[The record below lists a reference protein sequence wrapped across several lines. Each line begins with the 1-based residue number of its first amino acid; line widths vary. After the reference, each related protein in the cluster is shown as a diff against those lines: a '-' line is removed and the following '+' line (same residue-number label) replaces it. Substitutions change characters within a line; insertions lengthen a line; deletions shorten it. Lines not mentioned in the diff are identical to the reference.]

1 MDELLHHCL
10 RELSFDGDLGSNP
23 SRLRDFI
30 VDFYSHN
37 SSSAAQNTDD
47 SFCAFV
53 WSLVVQQPNVL
64 VGTKPTGVNSEV
76 WIAPQTSA
84 KRKASAKGE
93 SLVETRPAQ
102 LETITDAKSRSL
114 EDLIKEYGDDL
125 RIAVDPD
132 SIYAAVTGSHIRFP
146 KMSPMVYSAL
156 QIITRGRDNGVSVV
170 ELGQRSKY
178 DQKTCFYLV
187 RQLTELDLVVKV
199 RRGGVGSHFCIHRYF
214 FDRSPSWKAIR
225 DEESNAAAS
234 LKPEFP
240 PGDTEAAD
248 EDNISPEVRA
258 LNFTPIDA
266 RHLSSLPL
274 IRARVL
280 NLLKVS
286 KNQIHPAN
294 NLIVTI
300 GFKHPTKTDRRFF
313 QSRIREMIQ
322 EGIIEKVVVP
332 NRKKNSASSVTCFRL
347 VEEVQSRAQ
356 GPVAVPDADDD
367 DDNETE
373 QGGVKT
379 NTTIHKQIIDLLEES
394 GTKGMTLNELSAAL
408 CHFDKR
414 TIELLLTRAEKVQ
427 PPLHLSDLG
436 ISGLMETFGRERRHR
451 YYTVSA
457 YHSLVSQEKL
467 DASSARLAEVDFGDS
482 CGFMPMDPKSFYGD
496 TKALIKHQDAGREE
510 LTKKSKA
517 KKAPK
522 KPVLSD
528 GTVKLGRRKKSQD
541 DEDGAPVQARASRRQ
556 TKKRK
561 RNSKEDQEADADTA
575 SAGPS
580 TKRRKT
586 TRIDSGDAEGSVQA
600 IPKKRGRPQ
609 KVRAEDKD
617 AQTPQPARVVTR
629 RSRKRKGDGDIH
641 LEDQDAVAD
650 NISDVEEP
658 PAKRPH
664 HSTSIEP
671 QTSELPIPDPPDQA
685 GIAEPIVEPQDI
697 PGGAAV
703 LLEER
708 ADVIPVPSPSV
719 ESIDMAT
726 ATTLTP
732 HATVVAEET
741 PQAEET
747 LPAVSVT
754 ETTEVPIDP
763 ALLGEPMQD
772 VQETTIE
779 TDQQLNA
786 PKGRV
791 NVSHLRRENEFYRVI
806 ELLGGIVNTQ
816 TKDVFDAHSSLLE
829 TLSLA
834 GEPTS
839 SPAGTRT
846 DKRTATATFNSLESR
861 GRIKQIKTSVPG
873 PAGVSRP
880 TVIVYLLDTP
890 EEKLTA
896 FLAELAKGSIPI
908 PPQPGTARKIDDP
921 VEYGPD
927 PTLIA
932 REGLPLQLLQMEDS
946 SGHDQAERWKKNTA
960 RAEKLFTHDDKV
972 IKEVLLAERTTLGQ
986 MYGNIVAKGLRSRE
1000 LHITAMKAFENTDPS
1015 SEIASHEHRILNLS
1029 FFCYDLPLGLYCS
1042 LLSPL
1047 FHHEQLTQFVA
1058 NAECRQTLV
1067 RDLPQGLQSILQI
1080 GKSRARSRFL
1090 DILEVLRHLGLAIP
1104 LTPSKSVS
1112 PWLRCET
1119 LGDHPK
1125 GYEQASL
1132 EGWTASTPTTAP
1144 TYWQFKTSAPLYHWA
1159 SSELSPPFLQN
1170 VDVRTADEASKYWEL
1185 LREACL
1191 NNSILPA
1198 ITDGQTPLSIPT
1210 VSSRVS
1216 RSLRRSVSWNPNYV
1230 FTWHQTQYLRRFV
1243 NIDTGKTPLDLEDG
1257 GAAEI
1262 ARISDIVSA
1271 PPDAVR
1277 EHYAT
1282 AHEKMVKDLE
1292 KMERRRKRE
1301 SSETWA
1307 KEAADAKATLAK
1319 RAADARLYREH
1330 EWDDLVRKV
1339 HPEPSPYATI
1349 RLRTIQARFLQSVGK
1364 ETEKWESEV
1373 EQAFREAD
1381 LASAQV
1387 LKTSQAPPV
1396 HKARSRPPRV
1406 ASSSVSVQ
1414 STPSTAS
1421 SSAPAASSLP
1431 TPITTNPV
1439 EKSIYALIAEQGPP
1453 IIPPPRTDSKRKR
1466 KRKLEEA
1473 GAEEQPPEPK
1483 VKPLTRRH
1491 RFQWNRDY
1499 EELARDASVIIR
1511 ARCRNGVRLDWGA
1524 FEQVFPA
1531 VPRNSVR
1538 QRLAHI
1544 RESPGNEAYLT
1555 RLEDRWYDLWM
1566 EHRGTATL
1574 PDDDLSSAT
1583 NFNLIRHLEFLRSH
1597 IDKNA
1602 LRVGYA
1608 QPQESSNAE
1617 LIIPNTVDDLLD
1629 GFDVIEAATTT
1640 GPTWDFMWNGV
1651 VEEGREKR
1659 LTSQPFLDTLGNL
1672 GETPVDDALA
1682 IAESALKIALGT
1694 PLEHYDA
1701 EGASTLLRSAA
1712 EEHIVTSA
1720 TKGLVSRGVLSKL
1733 VRDHH
1738 RQKPGRQLKISDAN
1752 LAALG
1757 GSISSDLF
1765 QDAAGLEEDLT
1776 AGESDTW
1783 REWPLTATDG
1793 DSAALIQL
1801 VSDNKVDFKID
1812 TTNAQAARP
1821 MLDWNSKKAD
1831 DDQIETILHVQ
1842 FRNMSLRSSS
1852 SQAMPIVQS
1861 MDNDCSESTGLPTSD
1876 AVHGQAVDGSAAC
1889 CRRVTDNGVVD
1900 CTGCLD
1906 EQWASVSLTFSAE
1919 EMIVAHAVLSIVGQA
1934 GGQGS
1939 SRIALAE
1946 STKTSM
1952 EVLLPVIQ
1960 RLVEP
1965 PLPLLYWVGYSSV
1978 YLVSAAHIKTW
1989 TVTLP
1994 SEILLNVFPRRWIDI
2009 SGTKLAEVWEAALRA
2024 AIGVIVFRPGISQ
2037 AELRWRLRGV
2047 YDRQE
2052 VYDILQ
2058 YLLEDEIIKT
2068 SINSQMVPVLDE
2080 REEKEV
2086 FYFLNQSKKWYRL

>member
-30 VDFYSHN
+30 FDFYSHN

-64 VGTKPTGVNSEV
+64 VGTKPAGVNSEV

-93 SLVETRPAQ
+93 SFVETRPAQ
-102 LETITDAKSRSL
+102 LATIPDARSRSL

-199 RRGGVGSHFCIHRYF
+199 RRGGVGTHFCIHRYF

-225 DEESNAAAS
+225 DEESNAAGP
-234 LKPEFP
+234 LKPEFSS
-240 PGDTEAAD
+240 GDADAAD

-294 NLIVTI
+294 NLIITI

-332 NRKKNSASSVTCFRL
+332 NRRKNSASSVTCFRL

-367 DDNETE
+367 DDNEAE
-373 QGGVKT
+373 QGGVKI
-379 NTTIHKQIIDLLEES
+379 NTTIHKQIIDFLEES
-394 GTKGMTLNELSAAL
+394 GTKGMTLSELSAAL

-427 PPLHLSDLG
+427 PPSHLSDLG

-482 CGFMPMDPKSFYGD
+482 FGFMSVDPKSFYSD
-496 TKALIKHQDAGREE
+496 TKALIKHQDTGREE
-510 LTKKSKA
+510 LTTNSKA
-517 KKAPK
+517 KKKVPK
-522 KPVLSD
+522 NSVLPD
-528 GTVKLGRRKKSQD
+528 GFVKLGHPKKSQD
-541 DEDGAPVQARASRRQ
+541 GDDGTPVQLEVSRRQ

-561 RNSKEDQEADADTA
+561 RNAKEDQADADTA

-586 TRIDSGDAEGSVQA
+586 AQIDSGAAEGSAQA
-600 IPKKRGRPQ
+600 IPKKRGRPP
-609 KVRAEDKD
+609 KVRAENKD
-617 AQTPQPARVVTR
+617 VQTPQPARVVTR
-629 RSRKRKGDGDIH
+629 RSRKRKGDDDIH
-641 LEDQDAVAD
+641 LEDQVVD

-664 HSTSIEP
+664 RSTSIEP
-671 QTSELPIPDPPDQA
+671 RTSELPIPDPSDQA
-685 GIAEPIVEPQDI
+685 GLAEPIVEPQDI
-697 PGGAAV
+697 
-703 LLEER
+703 L
-708 ADVIPVPSPSV
+708 
-719 ESIDMAT
+719 DMTT
-726 ATTLTP
+726 ATTPTP
-732 HATVVAEET
+732 HAMVIDEET
-741 PQAEET
+741 PQAEVT
-747 LPAVSVT
+747 LPEVSVT
-754 ETTEVPIDP
+754 KTTEVPIDLS
-763 ALLGEPMQD
+763 LLGESMQD
-772 VQETTIE
+772 VQEITTE
-779 TDQQLNA
+779 ADQQLNV

-791 NVSHLRRENEFYRVI
+791 NVSHLRRENEFYRVV

-816 TKDVFDAHSSLLE
+816 TKDVFDVHSSLLE

-880 TVIVYLLDTP
+880 TVIVYLPDTP
-890 EEKLTA
+890 EENLTA
-896 FLAELAKGSIPI
+896 FLAELAKGVILI
-908 PPQPGTARKIDDP
+908 PPQSVAARKIDDP

-932 REGLPLQLLQMEDS
+932 REGLPLQLLQMENS

-960 RAEKLFTHDDKV
+960 RAEKLFTHDDRV
-972 IKEVLLAERTTLGQ
+972 IREVLLAERTTLGQ

-1000 LHITAMKAFENTDPS
+1000 LHITAMKAFENSDS
-1015 SEIASHEHRILNLS
+1015 SSQIASHEHRILNLS

-1047 FHHEQLTQFVA
+1047 FHHEQLTQFVV

-1104 LTPSKSVS
+1104 LTPSKSAS
-1112 PWLRCET
+1112 PWLQCES
-1119 LGDHPK
+1119 LGGHPK

-1170 VDVRTADEASKYWEL
+1170 VDVRTADEAFKYWEL

-1191 NNSILPA
+1191 NDSIVPA
-1198 ITDGQTPLSIPT
+1198 ITDGQAPLSIPM
-1210 VSSRVS
+1210 VSSKVS

-1243 NIDTGKTPLDLEDG
+1243 SIDTGKTPLDLEDG

-1271 PPDAVR
+1271 PPDVVR

-1301 SSETWA
+1301 SSGTWA

-1349 RLRTIQARFLQSVGK
+1349 RLRTIQARFLQSVGR
-1364 ETEKWESEV
+1364 ETTQWETEV
-1373 EQAFREAD
+1373 EQAFQEAD
-1381 LASAQV
+1381 FASAQV
-1387 LKTSQAPPV
+1387 LKTTQAPAV

-1406 ASSSVSVQ
+1406 APSSVSVQ
-1414 STPSTAS
+1414 PTPSTAS
-1421 SSAPAASSLP
+1421 SSAPAPSLLP
-1431 TPITTNPV
+1431 TPITTNPI
-1439 EKSIYALIAEQGPP
+1439 EKSIYTLIAEQGPP

-1473 GAEEQPPEPK
+1473 GAEEKPPEPK

-1566 EHRGTATL
+1566 EHRGTAAL

-1602 LRVGYA
+1602 FDRRVGYA
-1608 QPQESSNAE
+1608 QPQENSIAE
-1617 LIIPNTVDDLLD
+1617 LIIPNTVDDLLA
-1629 GFDVIEAATTT
+1629 GFDVIEAATT

-1659 LTSQPFLDTLGNL
+1659 LTSQPFLDTLGDL

-1682 IAESALKIALGT
+1682 IAESALKANCT
-1694 PLEHYDA
+1694 C
-1701 EGASTLLRSAA
+1701 SA

-1765 QDAAGLEEDLT
+1765 QDAAGLEEDLAT
-1776 AGESDTW
+1776 GENDTW

-1842 FRNMSLRSSS
+1842 FRNISLRSSS
-1852 SQAMPIVQS
+1852 SQATPIVHS
-1861 MDNDCSESTGLPTSD
+1861 MENDCSDSTGLPTPGV
-1876 AVHGQAVDGSAAC
+1876 VHGQAVDGSVA
-1889 CRRVTDNGVVD
+1889 
-1900 CTGCLD
+1900 CLD

-1919 EMIVAHAVLSIVGQA
+1919 EMTVAHAVLSIVGQA

-1939 SRIALAE
+1939 SKIALAE
-1946 STKTSM
+1946 STNTST

-1960 RLVEP
+1960 RLVES

-2009 SGTKLAEVWEAALRA
+2009 SGTKLVEVWEAALRA
-2024 AIGVIVFRPGISQ
+2024 AIGVIVFRPGICQ

-2052 VYDILQ
+2052 VYDVLQ

-2068 SINSQMVPVLDE
+2068 SISSQMVPVLDE

>member
-23 SRLRDFI
+23 SRLKDFI

-93 SLVETRPAQ
+93 SFVETRPAQ
-102 LETITDAKSRSL
+102 LEIIADAKSHSL
-114 EDLIKEYGDDL
+114 EDLINEYGDDL

-146 KMSPMVYSAL
+146 KMSPMVYTAL

-199 RRGGVGSHFCIHRYF
+199 RRGGVGTHFCIHRYF

-225 DEESNAAAS
+225 DEESNAAAP
-234 LKPEFP
+234 LKSEFP
-240 PGDTEAAD
+240 PGDADAAD

-294 NLIVTI
+294 NLIITI

-356 GPVAVPDADDD
+356 GPVAVLDDDD

-373 QGGVKT
+373 QAGVKT

-408 CHFDKR
+408 HHFDKR

-427 PPLHLSDLG
+427 PPSHLSDLG

-457 YHSLVSQEKL
+457 YHSLVSQENL
-467 DASSARLAEVDFGDS
+467 DTSSARLAEVDFGDS
-482 CGFMPMDPKSFYGD
+482 CGFMPVDSKSFYRD
-496 TKALIKHQDAGREE
+496 TKALTKHQDAGREE

-517 KKAPK
+517 KKMAPRN
-522 KPVLSD
+522 PVLPD
-528 GTVKLGRRKKSQD
+528 GSVKLGRPKKSQD
-541 DEDGAPVQARASRRQ
+541 SEDGTPVQAETSRRQ
-556 TKKRK
+556 AKKRK
-561 RNSKEDQEADADTA
+561 RKTDEDQEADAEPD

-586 TRIDSGDAEGSVQA
+586 ARNGSGDADNSVQA
-600 IPKKRGRPQ
+600 VPKKLERPQ
-609 KVRAEDKD
+609 KVRAKDEDVQ
-617 AQTPQPARVVTR
+617 APHPARLVTR
-629 RSRKRKGDGDIH
+629 RCRKRKGNGDIQ
-641 LEDQDAVAD
+641 LEDQDTVVN
-650 NISDVEEP
+650 NISDIEEP
-658 PAKRPH
+658 PTKRPYR
-664 HSTSIEP
+664 SASVKP
-671 QTSELPIPDPPDQA
+671 QMFGLPIPGPSDHA
-685 GIAEPIVEPQDI
+685 GIAEPTVESQDALTETVAPLKARVDVHIPPPPVEPTDI
-697 PGGAAV
+697 A
-703 LLEER
+703 
-708 ADVIPVPSPSV
+708 
-719 ESIDMAT
+719 MAT
-726 ATTLTP
+726 TPTP
-732 HATVVAEET
+732 HAVVVSEET
-741 PQAEET
+741 QPV
-747 LPAVSVT
+747 LPITKTSDI
-754 ETTEVPIDP
+754 PIDP
-763 ALLGEPMQD
+763 ALLMGDSTRNAGE
-772 VQETTIE
+772 TAIE
-779 TDQQLNA
+779 ADQQLNT

-816 TKDVFDAHSSLLE
+816 TKDVYDAHSSLLE

-880 TVIVYLLDTP
+880 TVIVYLLHTP
-890 EEKLTA
+890 EEKLAA
-896 FLAELAKGSIPI
+896 FLAELAKGSNPI
-908 PPQPGTARKIDDP
+908 PPQPVIARKINDP

-927 PTLIA
+927 PALIA
-932 REGLPLQLLQMEDS
+932 REGLPLQLLQMENS

-960 RAEKLFTHDDKV
+960 RANKLFSHDDTV

-1000 LHITAMKAFENTDPS
+1000 LHVAAMKAFENTNPS
-1015 SEIASHEHRILNLS
+1015 SQIASHEHRVLNLS

-1047 FHHEQLTQFVA
+1047 FHHEQLTQFLA
-1058 NAECRQTLV
+1058 NSECRQTLV

-1090 DILEVLRHLGLAIP
+1090 DILELLRHLGLVVP
-1104 LTPSKSVS
+1104 LTPSKSAS
-1112 PWLRCET
+1112 PWLQCNS

-1159 SSELSPPFLQN
+1159 SSELFPPFLQN
-1170 VDVRTADEASKYWEL
+1170 VSVHTVDETSKYWEL

-1191 NNSILPA
+1191 NSSILPA
-1198 ITDGQTPLSIPT
+1198 ITDGQTLPPIPT
-1210 VSSRVS
+1210 VSSKVS

-1243 NIDTGKTPLDLEDG
+1243 NIDTGKTPLDLENG
-1257 GAAEI
+1257 GTAEI
-1262 ARISDIVSA
+1262 ARISDTVSA

-1301 SSETWA
+1301 SSETRA
-1307 KEAADAKATLAK
+1307 KEAADAKAALAK
-1319 RAADARLYREH
+1319 RAADARLHREH
-1330 EWDDLVRKV
+1330 EWDDLVMKV
-1339 HPEPSPYATI
+1339 HPEPSPYAAI
-1349 RLRTIQARFLQSVGK
+1349 RLRKIQAQFLQSVGK
-1364 ETEKWESEV
+1364 ETDKWASEV

-1396 HKARSRPPRV
+1396 HKTRSRPPR
-1406 ASSSVSVQ
+1406 
-1414 STPSTAS
+1414 
-1421 SSAPAASSLP
+1421 AASSTTSIQP
-1431 TPITTNPV
+1431 IPSTSSSTAPVVSSVPIPITTNPV
-1439 EKSIYALIAEQGPP
+1439 EKSIYTLIAEQGPP
-1453 IIPPPRTDSKRKR
+1453 IILPPRTDSKRKR
-1466 KRKLEEA
+1466 KRQLEEA

-1483 VKPLTRRH
+1483 VKPITRRH

-1566 EHRGTATL
+1566 KHRGTAIL
-1574 PDDDLSSAT
+1574 PDDDLNSAT

-1608 QPQESSNAE
+1608 QTQENSNAE
-1617 LIIPNTVDDLLD
+1617 LIIPGTMDDLFD
-1629 GFDVIEAATTT
+1629 GFDVIETATTS
-1640 GPTWDFMWNGV
+1640 PTWDFMWNGV

-1659 LTSQPFLDTLGNL
+1659 LMSQPFLDTLGDL
-1672 GETPVDDALA
+1672 GETPVDDALV
-1682 IAESALKIALGT
+1682 IAESALKMALGT

-1765 QDAAGLEEDLT
+1765 QDAAGLEEDLA

-1831 DDQIETILHVQ
+1831 DDQIEPSLHVQ
-1842 FRNMSLRSSS
+1842 FHNISLRSSS
-1852 SQAMPIVQS
+1852 SQVTPIVQP
-1861 MDNDCSESTGLPTSD
+1861 MDIDPLGSKGLDTSD

-1889 CRRVTDNGVVD
+1889 CRRATDNGVVD

-1906 EQWASVSLTFSAE
+1906 EQWASISPTFSAG
-1919 EMIVAHAVLSIVGQA
+1919 EMAIAHSVLSIVGQA
-1934 GGQGS
+1934 GGQAAS
-1939 SRIALAE
+1939 KIALAE

-1952 EVLLPVIQ
+1952 GALLPVIQ
-1960 RLVEP
+1960 RLAEC

-1989 TVTLP
+1989 TVTLL
-1994 SEILLNVFPRRWIDI
+1994 SEILLNIFPRRWIDV
-2009 SGTKLAEVWEAALRA
+2009 SGVKLVEVWEAALRA

-2068 SINSQMVPVLDE
+2068 SISSQMVPVLDE
-2080 REEKEV
+2080 GEEKEV

>member
-23 SRLRDFI
+23 SRLKDFI

-64 VGTKPTGVNSEV
+64 VGTKPAGVNSEV

-84 KRKASAKGE
+84 KRKANAKGE
-93 SLVETRPAQ
+93 AFVETRPAQ
-102 LETITDAKSRSL
+102 LETIADAKSRTL
-114 EDLIKEYGDDL
+114 EGLIKEYGDDL

-132 SIYAAVTGSHIRFP
+132 SIYAAITGSHIRVSVKPLIEFSIFSTLNAKFP

-199 RRGGVGSHFCIHRYF
+199 RRGGVGTHFCIHRYF

-225 DEESNAAAS
+225 DEENNAAAL

-240 PGDTEAAD
+240 LGDAEAAD
-248 EDNISPEVRA
+248 EDNIPPEIRA

-294 NLIVTI
+294 NLIITI

-347 VEEVQSRAQ
+347 VEEEVQSRAR

-367 DDNETE
+367 EDNETE
-373 QGGVKT
+373 QGGVKI

-414 TIELLLTRAEKVQ
+414 TIELLLTRAEKVR
-427 PPLHLSDLG
+427 PPPHLSDLG

-457 YHSLVSQEKL
+457 YHSLVSQENL
-467 DASSARLAEVDFGDS
+467 DTSSARLAEVDFGES
-482 CGFMPMDPKSFYGD
+482 GGFMPVDPKSFYDD
-496 TKALIKHQDAGREE
+496 TKSLIKHQDAGREE
-510 LTKKSKA
+510 PTKKSKSK
-517 KKAPK
+517 KKASKDPIL
-522 KPVLSD
+522 PD
-528 GTVKLGRRKKSQD
+528 GSVKLGRPKKSQD
-541 DEDGAPVQARASRRQ
+541 GEDGTPINAETSRRQ
-556 TKKRK
+556 TRKRK
-561 RNSKEDQEADADTA
+561 HNADESQDAKIDLV

-580 TKRRKT
+580 TKKRKI
-586 TRIDSGDAEGSVQA
+586 TRTDSGDAENSAQA
-600 IPKKRGRPQ
+600 IPKKRGRPR
-609 KVRAEDKD
+609 KVRIEDED
-617 AQTPQPARVVTR
+617 AQVPQPARVVTR
-629 RSRKRKGDGDIH
+629 RTGKRKGNGAID

-650 NISDVEEP
+650 NIPDSIPDVEEP
-658 PAKRPH
+658 PAKRLH
-664 HSTSIEP
+664 RSASVVS
-671 QTSELPIPDPPDQA
+671 QTFELPISNPSDQA
-685 GIAEPIVEPQDI
+685 DIAEPNAELRDTLI
-697 PGGAAV
+697 GAAV
-703 LLEER
+703 PLEAG
-708 ADVIPVPSPSV
+708 ADDIHVPSPLV
-719 ESIDMAT
+719 EPTDVAT
-726 ATTLTP
+726 ATIPTP
-732 HATVVAEET
+732 DAMVVAEEI
-741 PQAEET
+741 PQAAIQ
-747 LPAVSVT
+747 PPPSIT
-754 ETTEVPIDP
+754 ETSEIEIPIDP
-763 ALLGEPMQD
+763 ALLGDSMQD
-772 VQETTIE
+772 ATEA
-779 TDQQLNA
+779 DQQPNT
-786 PKGRV
+786 PRGRV
-791 NVSHLRRENEFYRVI
+791 NVSHLRRENEFYRII

-816 TKDVFDAHSSLLE
+816 TKDIYDAHSSLLE

-839 SPAGTRT
+839 SPAGIRT

-861 GRIKQIKTSVPG
+861 GRIKQIKTSIPG
-873 PAGVSRP
+873 PTGVSRP
-880 TVIVYLLDTP
+880 TVIAYLLDTS
-890 EEKLTA
+890 EEKLAT
-896 FLAELAKGSIPI
+896 FLTEVAKGSIPI
-908 PPQPGTARKIDDP
+908 PPQPVIARKIDEP

-932 REGLPLQLLQMEDS
+932 REGLPLQLLQMENS
-946 SGHDQAERWKKNTA
+946 SGYDQAERWKKNTA
-960 RAEKLFTHDDKV
+960 RAEKLFSHDDNV
-972 IKEVLLAERTTLGQ
+972 IKEVLLTERTTLGQ
-986 MYGNIVAKGLRSRE
+986 MYGNIVAKGLRSRV
-1000 LHITAMKAFENTDPS
+1000 LHITAMKTFENADPS
-1015 SEIASHEHRILNLS
+1015 PQITSHEHRVLNLS

-1047 FHHEQLTQFVA
+1047 FHHDQLTQFLV
-1058 NAECRQTLV
+1058 NPECRQTLV
-1067 RDLPQGLQSILQI
+1067 RDLPQGLRSILQI

-1090 DILEVLRHLGLAIP
+1090 DILELLRHLGLVVP
-1104 LTPSKSVS
+1104 LTPSKSAS
-1112 PWLRCET
+1112 PWLRCDS

-1125 GYEQASL
+1125 GYEPASL

-1144 TYWQFKTSAPLYHWA
+1144 AYWQFKTSAPLYHWA

-1170 VDVRTADEASKYWEL
+1170 VGVSTADEVSKYWEL
-1185 LREACL
+1185 LRDACT
-1191 NNSILPA
+1191 NSSILPA
-1198 ITDGQTPLSIPT
+1198 ITDGQAPLSIPT
-1210 VSSRVS
+1210 DSSKIS

-1262 ARISDIVSA
+1262 ARISGIISA

-1277 EHYAT
+1277 EHYVT
-1282 AHEKMVKDLE
+1282 AHEKMVKDLA

-1301 SSETWA
+1301 SSETFA
-1307 KEAADAKATLAK
+1307 KEAADAKAALAK
-1319 RAADARLYREH
+1319 RAADARLHREH
-1330 EWDDLVRKV
+1330 EWEDLVMKV
-1339 HPEPSPYATI
+1339 HPEPSPYAI
-1349 RLRTIQARFLQSVGK
+1349 VRLRKIQTRFLQSVGK
-1364 ETEKWESEV
+1364 ETEWESEI
-1373 EQAFREAD
+1373 EKAFREAD
-1381 LASAQV
+1381 FASAQV
-1387 LKTSQAPPV
+1387 LKTSQAPPA
-1396 HKARSRPPRV
+1396 HKARSRLPRV
-1406 ASSSVSVQ
+1406 APSTVLVQ
-1414 STPSTAS
+1414 PTPSTAS
-1421 SSAPAASSLP
+1421 PSAP

-1439 EKSIYALIAEQGPP
+1439 EKSICALIAEQGPP

-1473 GAEEQPPEPK
+1473 GVEDQSPEPK
-1483 VKPLTRRH
+1483 IKPITRRH

-1566 EHRGTATL
+1566 KRRGTTIL
-1574 PDDDLSSAT
+1574 PDDDLNSAT
-1583 NFNLIRHLEFLRSH
+1583 NFNLIHHLEFLRSH

-1608 QPQESSNAE
+1608 QPQGNSNVE
-1617 LIIPNTVDDLLD
+1617 LIIPDTVDDLLYS
-1629 GFDVIEAATTT
+1629 FEVIEAATT
-1640 GPTWDFMWNGV
+1640 GPVWDFMWNGV
-1651 VEEGREKR
+1651 VEEGWEKR
-1659 LTSQPFLDTLGNL
+1659 LTSLPFLDSLSDL
-1672 GETPVDDALA
+1672 SETPVEDVLA
-1682 IAESALKIALGT
+1682 IAESALKMALGT
-1694 PLEHYDA
+1694 PLENYNA

-1720 TKGLVSRGVLSKL
+1720 TKGLVSRGILSKL

-1793 DSAALIQL
+1793 DSAALIQH
-1801 VSDNKVDFKID
+1801 VSDNKVDFKVD

-1821 MLDWNSKKAD
+1821 MLDWNSKKAGKIRFL
-1831 DDQIETILHVQ
+1831 Q
-1842 FRNMSLRSSS
+1842 
-1852 SQAMPIVQS
+1852 
-1861 MDNDCSESTGLPTSD
+1861 DNRT
-1876 AVHGQAVDGSAAC
+1876 A
-1889 CRRVTDNGVVD
+1889 RR
-1900 CTGCLD
+1900 
-1906 EQWASVSLTFSAE
+1906 
-1919 EMIVAHAVLSIVGQA
+1919 
-1934 GGQGS
+1934 
-1939 SRIALAE
+1939 
-1946 STKTSM
+1946 
-1952 EVLLPVIQ
+1952 
-1960 RLVEP
+1960 
-1965 PLPLLYWVGYSSV
+1965 
-1978 YLVSAAHIKTW
+1978 
-1989 TVTLP
+1989 
-1994 SEILLNVFPRRWIDI
+1994 
-2009 SGTKLAEVWEAALRA
+2009 
-2024 AIGVIVFRPGISQ
+2024 
-2037 AELRWRLRGV
+2037 
-2047 YDRQE
+2047 
-2052 VYDILQ
+2052 
-2058 YLLEDEIIKT
+2058 
-2068 SINSQMVPVLDE
+2068 
-2080 REEKEV
+2080 
-2086 FYFLNQSKKWYRL
+2086 

>member
-47 SFCAFV
+47 SFCTFV

-64 VGTKPTGVNSEV
+64 AGTKPVGVNSEV

-102 LETITDAKSRSL
+102 LETIPDAKSHSL
-114 EDLIKEYGDDL
+114 EDLIKQYGEDL

-132 SIYAAVTGSHIRFP
+132 SIYAAITGSHIRFP

-199 RRGGVGSHFCIHRYF
+199 RRGGVGTHFCIHRYF

-225 DEESNAAAS
+225 DEESNAAAP

-240 PGDTEAAD
+240 SGDADAAD
-248 EDNISPEVRA
+248 EDNVSPEVRA

-294 NLIVTI
+294 NLIITI

-313 QSRIREMIQ
+313 QGRIREMIQ
-322 EGIIEKVVVP
+322 EGIIEK
-332 NRKKNSASSVTCFRL
+332 NSASRI
-347 VEEVQSRAQ
+347 QSRVQ
-356 GPVAVPDADDD
+356 GPVAVPDGDDD
-367 DDNETE
+367 GDNETE
-373 QGGVKT
+373 QAGVKT

-394 GTKGMTLNELSAAL
+394 GTKGMTLN
-408 CHFDKR
+408 R

-427 PPLHLSDLG
+427 PPSHLSDLG

-482 CGFMPMDPKSFYGD
+482 YGFMPMDPKSFYGD
-496 TKALIKHQDAGREE
+496 IKALIKHQDAGREE

-517 KKAPK
+517 KKKAPK
-522 KPVLSD
+522 NPVSSD
-528 GTVKLGRRKKSQD
+528 GSVKLGRRKKSQD
-541 DEDGAPVQARASRRQ
+541 DQDGISVQAEASRRQ

-561 RNSKEDQEADADTA
+561 RDAKEDQEGDADTA
-575 SAGPS
+575 SAEPS
-580 TKRRKT
+580 TKRRKP
-586 TRIDSGDAEGSVQA
+586 TRIDSGAAEGSVQA
-600 IPKKRGRPQ
+600 IPKKRGRPP
-609 KVRAEDKD
+609 KVRAEDKV

-629 RSRKRKGDGDIH
+629 KTRKRKGESDIH

-650 NISDVEEP
+650 NISDDDEP

-671 QTSELPIPDPPDQA
+671 QTSELFIQDPSDQA
-685 GIAEPIVEPQDI
+685 SVAEPIVEPRDTL
-697 PGGAAV
+697 GGAAV
-703 LLEER
+703 PLEER
-708 ADVIPVPSPSV
+708 VDDIPVPSP
-719 ESIDMAT
+719 
-726 ATTLTP
+726 P
-732 HATVVAEET
+732 
-741 PQAEET
+741 
-747 LPAVSVT
+747 
-754 ETTEVPIDP
+754 TTE
-763 ALLGEPMQD
+763 A
-772 VQETTIE
+772 
-779 TDQQLNA
+779 DQQLNA

-806 ELLGGIVNTQ
+806 ELLGGIVNIQ

-839 SPAGTRT
+839 SPAGIRT

-880 TVIVYLLDTP
+880 TVIVYLPETP
-890 EEKLTA
+890 EEKLA
-896 FLAELAKGSIPI
+896 VFLAELAKGAIPI
-908 PPQPGTARKIDDP
+908 PPQSVIARKIDDP

-927 PTLIA
+927 PSLIA
-932 REGLPLQLLQMEDS
+932 REGLPLQLLQMENP
-946 SGHDQAERWKKNTA
+946 SGHDQTERWKKNTV

-1000 LHITAMKAFENTDPS
+1000 LHIAAMEAFENTDPS
-1015 SEIASHEHRILNLS
+1015 SQIVSHEHRILNLS

-1067 RDLPQGLQSILQI
+1067 RDLPQGLQAILQI

-1090 DILEVLRHLGLAIP
+1090 DIFEVLRHLGLAIP
-1104 LTPSKSVS
+1104 LTPSKSAS
-1112 PWLRCET
+1112 PWLQCET
-1119 LGDHPK
+1119 LGGHRQ

-1144 TYWQFKTSAPLYHWA
+1144 TYWQFKISAPLYHWA
-1159 SSELSPPFLQN
+1159 SSESSPPFLQN

-1191 NNSILPA
+1191 NDSILPA
-1198 ITDGQTPLSIPT
+1198 ITDGQAPLSIPT
-1210 VSSRVS
+1210 VSSKVS
-1216 RSLRRSVSWNPNYV
+1216 RSLRRTVSWNPNYV

-1262 ARISDIVSA
+1262 SRISDIVSA

-1292 KMERRRKRE
+1292 KMERRRKQ
-1301 SSETWA
+1301 
-1307 KEAADAKATLAK
+1307 AADAKATLAK
-1319 RAADARLYREH
+1319 RAADARSYREH

-1349 RLRTIQARFLQSVGK
+1349 RLRKIQVRFLQSVGREAAQW
-1364 ETEKWESEV
+1364 ETEV

-1387 LKTSQAPPV
+1387 LKTTQAPPV
-1396 HKARSRPPRV
+1396 HKTRSRPPRV
-1406 ASSSVSVQ
+1406 
-1414 STPSTAS
+1414 TPS
-1421 SSAPAASSLP
+1421 SL
-1431 TPITTNPV
+1431 
-1439 EKSIYALIAEQGPP
+1439 SQGPP

-1473 GAEEQPPEPK
+1473 GAEEKPPEPK

-1531 VPRNSVR
+1531 VPRNS
-1538 QRLAHI
+1538 
-1544 RESPGNEAYLT
+1544 PGNEAYLT

-1566 EHRGTATL
+1566 EHRGTAAL

-1608 QPQESSNAE
+1608 QPQENSNAE
-1617 LIIPNTVDDLLD
+1617 LIIPNTVDVLLAS
-1629 GFDVIEAATTT
+1629 FDVIEAATT

-1659 LTSQPFLDTLGNL
+1659 LTSQPFLDTLGDL
-1672 GETPVDDALA
+1672 CETLVDDALA

-1757 GSISSDLF
+1757 GCISSDLF
-1765 QDAAGLEEDLT
+1765 QDAAGLEEDLA

-1812 TTNAQAARP
+1812 TANAQAARP

-1842 FRNMSLRSSS
+1842 FRNTSLRSSS
-1852 SQAMPIVQS
+1852 TQAMPTVQS
-1861 MDNDCSESTGLPTSD
+1861 MNNDCSESTGLPTSE
-1876 AVHGQAVDGSAAC
+1876 VLHGQAVDGSVAC
-1889 CRRVTDNGVVD
+1889 CRRLADNGVVD
-1900 CTGCLD
+1900 CTVCLD
-1906 EQWASVSLTFSAE
+1906 EQWASVSQTFSAE
-1919 EMIVAHAVLSIVGQA
+1919 EMAVAHAILSIVGQA
-1934 GGQGS
+1934 GGKGS
-1939 SRIALAE
+1939 SKIVLAE
-1946 STKTSM
+1946 NTKTST
-1952 EVLLPVIQ
+1952 EALLSVIQ

-1994 SEILLNVFPRRWIDI
+1994 SETLLNVFPRRWIDI
-2009 SGTKLAEVWEAALRA
+2009 SGTKLVEVWEAALRA
-2024 AIGVIVFRPGISQ
+2024 AIGTIVFRPGISQ

-2052 VYDILQ
+2052 VYDVLQ

-2068 SINSQMVPVLDE
+2068 SVSSQMVPVLDE

>member
-23 SRLRDFI
+23 SRLKDFI

-47 SFCAFV
+47 AFCAFV

-64 VGTKPTGVNSEV
+64 VGTKPPGVNSEV

-93 SLVETRPAQ
+93 SFVETRPAQ
-102 LETITDAKSRSL
+102 LEIISDAKSRSL
-114 EDLIKEYGDDL
+114 EDLINEYGDDL

-199 RRGGVGSHFCIHRYF
+199 RRGGVGTHFCIHRYF

-225 DEESNAAAS
+225 DEESNAAAP

-240 PGDTEAAD
+240 PGDVEAAD

-294 NLIVTI
+294 NLIITI

-356 GPVAVPDADDD
+356 GPIAVPDADDD
-367 DDNETE
+367 EDNETE
-373 QGGVKT
+373 QAGVKT

-427 PPLHLSDLG
+427 PPSHLSDLG

-457 YHSLVSQEKL
+457 YHSLVSQENL
-467 DASSARLAEVDFGDS
+467 DTSSARLAEVDFGDS
-482 CGFMPMDPKSFYGD
+482 CGFMPVDPKSFYGD
-496 TKALIKHQDAGREE
+496 TKTLIKHQDAGREE
-510 LTKKSKA
+510 LTKNLKA

-522 KPVLSD
+522 NPVLPDRS
-528 GTVKLGRRKKSQD
+528 VKLGRTKKSQAG
-541 DEDGAPVQARASRRQ
+541 EDGTPVQEETPQRQ

-561 RNSKEDQEADADTA
+561 RKADEGQEADADA
-575 SAGPS
+575 DSAGPS

-586 TRIDSGDAEGSVQA
+586 ARTDGGDAVQA
-600 IPKKRGRPQ
+600 VPKKRGRPR
-609 KVRAEDKD
+609 KGRAQDSD
-617 AQTPQPARVVTR
+617 VQAPQPARLVTR
-629 RSRKRKGDGDIH
+629 RSGKRKGNSDIR
-641 LEDQDAVAD
+641 LEDQDTVAD

-658 PAKRPH
+658 PAKRLH
-664 HSTSIEP
+664 RSVSVER
-671 QTSELPIPDPPDQA
+671 QTSKLPISDLSDRA
-685 GIAEPIVEPQDI
+685 GITEPTVELRETPAETIAP
-697 PGGAAV
+697 
-703 LLEER
+703 LEAR
-708 ADVIPVPSPSV
+708 ADDIRNPPPVTPMG
-719 ESIDMAT
+719 MAT
-726 ATTLTP
+726 ATTPIP
-732 HATVVAEET
+732 HAAVVAET
-741 PQAEET
+741 LQAEET
-747 LPAVSVT
+747 QPVLPVA
-754 ETTEVPIDP
+754 ETAEIPTDP
-763 ALLGEPMQD
+763 ALLGDSMQN
-772 VQETTIE
+772 VEETTTE
-779 TDQQLNA
+779 ADQQLNA

-816 TKDVFDAHSSLLE
+816 TKDLYDAHSSLLE

-846 DKRTATATFNSLESR
+846 DKRTANATFNSLESR
-861 GRIKQIKTSVPG
+861 GRIKQLRTSVPG

-890 EEKLTA
+890 KEKLA
-896 FLAELAKGSIPI
+896 VFLAELAKGSIPI
-908 PPQPGTARKIDDP
+908 PPQPIIARKIDDP

-927 PTLIA
+927 PALIA
-932 REGLPLQLLQMEDS
+932 REGLPLQLLQMENS

-960 RAEKLFTHDDKV
+960 RAEKLFSHDDTV

-986 MYGNIVAKGLRSRE
+986 KYGNIVAKSLRSRE

-1015 SEIASHEHRILNLS
+1015 SQIVSHEHRVLNLS
-1029 FFCYDLPLGLYCS
+1029 FFCYDLPLELYCS

-1047 FHHEQLTQFVA
+1047 FHHEQLTQFLA
-1058 NAECRQTLV
+1058 NPECRQTLV

-1090 DILEVLRHLGLAIP
+1090 DILELLRHLGLVIP
-1104 LTPSKSVS
+1104 LTPSKSAS
-1112 PWLRCET
+1112 PWLQCHS

-1170 VDVRTADEASKYWEL
+1170 VSVRTLDEVSKYWEL

-1191 NNSILPA
+1191 NSSVLPA
-1198 ITDGQTPLSIPT
+1198 ITDGQAPLPIPT
-1210 VSSRVS
+1210 VSSKVS

-1262 ARISDIVSA
+1262 ARISDIISA
-1271 PPDAVR
+1271 PPEAVR

-1301 SSETWA
+1301 SSETRA
-1307 KEAADAKATLAK
+1307 KEAADAKAALAK
-1319 RAADARLYREH
+1319 RAADARLHREH
-1330 EWDDLVRKV
+1330 EWDDLVMKV
-1339 HPEPSPYATI
+1339 HPEPSPYAGI
-1349 RLRTIQARFLQSVGK
+1349 RLRKIQARFLQSVGK
-1364 ETEKWESEV
+1364 ETDKWESEV

-1381 LASAQV
+1381 LASAQI
-1387 LKTSQAPPV
+1387 LKTSQAPPI
-1396 HKARSRPPRV
+1396 HKVRPRPPRITSSTVSVQPTPSTSTSSAPV
-1406 ASSSVSVQ
+1406 ASS
-1414 STPSTAS
+1414 A
-1421 SSAPAASSLP
+1421 P

-1466 KRKLEEA
+1466 RRKLEEA
-1473 GAEEQPPEPK
+1473 GEEQPPEPK
-1483 VKPLTRRH
+1483 VKPITRRH
-1491 RFQWNRDY
+1491 RFQWNKDY

-1566 EHRGTATL
+1566 KHRGTVVL
-1574 PDDDLSSAT
+1574 PDDDLNSAT

-1608 QPQESSNAE
+1608 QTQENSNAE
-1617 LIIPNTVDDLLD
+1617 LIIPGTIDELLD
-1629 GFDVIEAATTT
+1629 GFNVIETATT
-1640 GPTWDFMWNGV
+1640 GPAWDFMWNGV

-1659 LTSQPFLDTLGNL
+1659 LTSQPFLDTLGDL
-1672 GETPVDDALA
+1672 GETPVNDALA
-1682 IAESALKIALGT
+1682 IAESALKMALGT

-1765 QDAAGLEEDLT
+1765 QDAAGLEEDLA
-1776 AGESDTW
+1776 AGESDMW

-1831 DDQIETILHVQ
+1831 DDQIESPLHVQ
-1842 FRNMSLRSSS
+1842 FHNISLRSSS
-1852 SQAMPIVQS
+1852 SQVTPIVQL
-1861 MDNDCSESTGLPTSD
+1861 MDIDPVGSKGTSD
-1876 AVHGQAVDGSAAC
+1876 TVHGQAVDGSAAC
-1889 CRRVTDNGVVD
+1889 CRRATDNGVVD

-1906 EQWASVSLTFSAE
+1906 EQWARVSSTFSPGDMA
-1919 EMIVAHAVLSIVGQA
+1919 IAHSILSVVGQA
-1934 GGQGS
+1934 GGQGAS
-1939 SRIALAE
+1939 KITLAE
-1946 STKTSM
+1946 NTKISM
-1952 EVLLPVIQ
+1952 DALLPVIQ
-1960 RLVEP
+1960 RLAER

-1994 SEILLNVFPRRWIDI
+1994 SEILLNIFPRRWIDVR
-2009 SGTKLAEVWEAALRA
+2009 GTKLVEVWEAALRA
-2024 AIGVIVFRPGISQ
+2024 AIGVIIFRPGISQ

-2068 SINSQMVPVLDE
+2068 SISSQMVPVLDE
-2080 REEKEV
+2080 REERKV

>member
-47 SFCAFV
+47 SFCTFV

-64 VGTKPTGVNSEV
+64 VGTKPAGVNSEV
-76 WIAPQTSA
+76 WVAPQTSA

-93 SLVETRPAQ
+93 SLIETRPAQ
-102 LETITDAKSRSL
+102 LETIPDAKSRSL

-199 RRGGVGSHFCIHRYF
+199 RRGGVGTHFCIHRYF

-225 DEESNAAAS
+225 DEESNAAAPVR
-234 LKPEFP
+234 PEFLS
-240 PGDTEAAD
+240 GDGDAAD
-248 EDNISPEVRA
+248 EDNTSPEVQA

-294 NLIVTI
+294 NLIITI

-322 EGIIEKVVVP
+322 EGIIEKVAVP

-347 VEEVQSRAQ
+347 VEEIQSRAQ

-427 PPLHLSDLG
+427 PPAHLIDLG

-482 CGFMPMDPKSFYGD
+482 FGFMPMDPKSFWSD
-496 TKALIKHQDAGREE
+496 TEALIKHQDAGREE
-510 LTKKSKA
+510 LTKNPKA
-517 KKAPK
+517 KKKASK
-522 KPVLSD
+522 NPVLSD
-528 GTVKLGRRKKSQD
+528 GSVKLGRLKQLQND
-541 DEDGAPVQARASRRQ
+541 VDGIPVQAEASRRQ

-561 RNSKEDQEADADTA
+561 RNAKEEVDADSA
-575 SAGPS
+575 SAPS

-586 TRIDSGDAEGSVQA
+586 TQIDSGAAEDSVQA
-600 IPKKRGRPQ
+600 IPKKRGRLS
-609 KVRAEDKD
+609 KVRAQDKD
-617 AQTPQPARVVTR
+617 VQTPQPARIVTR
-629 RSRKRKGDGDIH
+629 RSKKRKGDGEVN
-641 LEDQDAVAD
+641 LEDQNTAVD

-664 HSTSIEP
+664 RSTL
-671 QTSELPIPDPPDQA
+671 QTSELPIPDPPDRA
-685 GIAEPIVEPQDI
+685 GLAEPIVESQDTL
-697 PGGAAV
+697 GAAV
-703 LLEER
+703 VPLEER
-708 ADVIPVPSPSV
+708 VDDVTVPSPPV
-719 ESIDMAT
+719 ESINMTT
-726 ATTLTP
+726 AITLTP
-732 HATVVAEET
+732 HVMVVDEDT
-741 PQAEET
+741 PQAGKT
-747 LPAVSVT
+747 LPEVSVT
-754 ETTEVPIDP
+754 ETVEVPIDP
-763 ALLGEPMQD
+763 LLLGESMQD
-772 VQETTIE
+772 VQETISQTTE
-779 TDQQLNA
+779 ADQQLNA

-816 TKDVFDAHSSLLE
+816 TKDIFDAHSSLLE

-839 SPAGTRT
+839 SPAGIRT

-873 PAGVSRP
+873 PAGISRP
-880 TVIVYLLDTP
+880 TIIVYLPDTP
-890 EEKLTA
+890 EEKLMA
-896 FLAELAKGSIPI
+896 FLAELAKGAIPI
-908 PPQPGTARKIDDP
+908 PPQSVTARKIDDP

-927 PTLIA
+927 PTLVA
-932 REGLPLQLLQMEDS
+932 REGLPLQLLQMENS
-946 SGHDQAERWKKNTA
+946 SGHDQTDRWKKNAA

-1000 LHITAMKAFENTDPS
+1000 LHIAAMKAFENTDPS
-1015 SEIASHEHRILNLS
+1015 SQIASHEHRILNLS

-1058 NAECRQTLV
+1058 NIECRQTLV

-1104 LTPSKSVS
+1104 LMPSKSAS

-1119 LGDHPK
+1119 LGDHPQ
-1125 GYEQASL
+1125 GYEQASS

-1144 TYWQFKTSAPLYHWA
+1144 TYWHFKTSAPLYHWA
-1159 SSELSPPFLQN
+1159 SSQLTPPFLQN
-1170 VDVRTADEASKYWEL
+1170 VDVRIADEASKYWEL

-1191 NNSILPA
+1191 NDNILPA
-1198 ITDGQTPLSIPT
+1198 ITDGQAPLCIPT
-1210 VSSRVS
+1210 ISSKVS

-1282 AHEKMVKDLE
+1282 AHQKMVKDLDR
-1292 KMERRRKRE
+1292 MERRRKRE

-1307 KEAADAKATLAK
+1307 KEAAGAKATLAK

-1339 HPEPSPYATI
+1339 HPESSPYATI
-1349 RLRTIQARFLQSVGK
+1349 RLRNIQARFLQSVGR
-1364 ETEKWESEV
+1364 ETAQWEIEV

-1387 LKTSQAPPV
+1387 LKTTQALPV
-1396 HKARSRPPRV
+1396 HKTRSRPPRV
-1406 ASSSVSVQ
+1406 TPSSLSVQ
-1414 STPSTAS
+1414 PTPSTTP
-1421 SSAPAASSLP
+1421 SSAPAPSSLP

-1439 EKSIYALIAEQGPP
+1439 EKSIYTLIAEQGPP

-1466 KRKLEEA
+1466 KQKLEEA

-1555 RLEDRWYDLWM
+1555 RLEDRWYDLWL
-1566 EHRGTATL
+1566 EHRGTAVL

-1608 QPQESSNAE
+1608 QPQENSNAE
-1617 LIIPNTVDDLLD
+1617 LIIPNTVDDISAA
-1629 GFDVIEAATTT
+1629 FDVIEAATT

-1651 VEEGREKR
+1651 VEEGKEKR
-1659 LTSQPFLDTLGNL
+1659 LTSQPFLYTLSDL
-1672 GETPVDDALA
+1672 GETPIDDALA

-1720 TKGLVSRGVLSKL
+1720 TKGLVNRGVLSKL

-1765 QDAAGLEEDLT
+1765 QDAAGLEEDL
-1776 AGESDTW
+1776 AGGECDTW
-1783 REWPLTATDG
+1783 REWPSMATDG

-1812 TTNAQAARP
+1812 TTNAQAARL

-1831 DDQIETILHVQ
+1831 DDQIETILHVH
-1842 FRNMSLRSSS
+1842 FRDMSLRSSS
-1852 SQAMPIVQS
+1852 SQATPIVQF
-1861 MDNDCSESTGLPTSD
+1861 MNNDGSESTRLPTSE
-1876 AVHGQAVDGSAAC
+1876 AVHGQAVDGSVAC
-1889 CRRVTDNGVVD
+1889 CRRVADNGVID

-1906 EQWASVSLTFSAE
+1906 EQWASVSQTFSAE
-1919 EMIVAHAVLSIVGQA
+1919 EMAVAHAILSIVGQA

-1939 SRIALAE
+1939 SKIALAE
-1946 STKTSM
+1946 NTKTSV
-1952 EVLLPVIQ
+1952 EALLPVIQ

-2024 AIGVIVFRPGISQ
+2024 AVGMIVFRPGISQ

-2052 VYDILQ
+2052 IYDVLQ

-2068 SINSQMVPVLDE
+2068 SISSQMVPVLDE
-2080 REEKEV
+2080 KEEKEV
-2086 FYFLNQSKKWYRL
+2086 FYFLSQPKKWYRL